1 MRERAAL
8 PGRAGLADDVGA
20 LPAAGVGA
28 FLPAWADAFLPADVG
43 VFVAAGPGFLAA
55 GAGAFLPGG
64 VGAAAADGA
73 GEEVVDGAPAAV
85 PVAVRRA
92 VEAEPALRAGLS
104 IESSVTV
111 LPFQVAFGAS
121 LPRTRRH
128 GEGELGCQR

>member
-1 MRERAAL
+1 
-8 PGRAGLADDVGA
+8 VGA

-43 VFVAAGPGFLAA
+43 VFVAAEAGLPV
-55 GAGAFLPGG
+55 GAGAFLPAWADAFL
-64 VGAAAADGA
+64 AAAAGR
-73 GEEVVDGAPAAV
+73 GVVDGAPAAV